1 MKGVFTQF
9 VMVVLS
15 VGIIFTYIKP
25 AFKEIAV
32 IQSETKIYE
41 EEITKVLSVNSQLS
55 DLQADMESVS
65 VTDKLR
71 LRSYMPD
78 SIDELMI
85 MRDLY
90 LITNKSGTLYKGVLA
105 SGNQGGAQKKK
116 ASTTSIDP
124 NQHAF
129 TLSAEGTYAQIKN
142 LFSLLE
148 KNNYPLEIQGVSLS
162 PAEGGFLIASIDLV
176 TYSFQDDITS
186 Q

>member
-1 MKGVFTQF
+1 MKGLFTQF
-9 VMVVLS
+9 VMVVIS
-15 VGIIFTYIKP
+15 IGIVFTYIKP
-25 AFKEIAV
+25 AFDEIAV
-32 IQSETKIYE
+32 VQSETKIYE

-55 DLQADMESVS
+55 DLLSDMDSVS
-65 VTDKLR
+65 MTDKLR

-78 SIDELMI
+78 TIDELMI

-90 LITNKSGTLYKGVLA
+90 LITNRSGALYKGV
-105 SGNQGGAQKKK
+105 SGSGDQGGVQKKK
-116 ASTTSIDP
+116 TSTASTDP

-129 TLSAEGTYAQIKN
+129 TLSAEGTYAQVKN

-162 PAEGGFLIASIDLV
+162 PAEGGFLVASIDLV